1 VKTGWPLTSGNLPF
15 MQKMLGSAAKGG
27 FRLEAAIE
35 PRWNANQ
42 FSAKYVIRLRGN
54 ESLLW
59 CVDQLLTEM

>member
-1 VKTGWPLTSGNLPF
+1 MPF
-15 MQKMLGSAAKGG
+15 EQKMLGIVARGS

-42 FSAKYVIRLRGN
+42 FYAKYVLRLRGN

-59 CVDQLLTEM
+59 CVDQLLAEM